1 MSIIKNIKKQF
12 LDQTK
17 AKKDEI
23 KRKIEEE
30 EKKKIIKQDN
40 FILFED
46 TVRIDSFIDDLRD
59 LKKFYNLETKRLD
72 EPEKNFK
79 YDFRTDKDYEKS
91 FSLHFYREVG
101 KNNQH
106 SLAFI
111 QIYHY
116 DVKPY
121 IYVGEETFHGYKE
134 TYARQYGDRARK
146 SFFERI
152 GENVLKK
159 TDEFFNTY

>member
-23 KRKIEEE
+23 QRKIEEE
-30 EKKKIIKQDN
+30 EKKEIIKQDN
-40 FILFED
+40 LLLFES
-46 TVRIDSFIDDLRD
+46 TVRIDEFIDDLRD
-59 LKKFYNLETKRLD
+59 LKKFYNLETRKLD

-91 FSLHFYREVG
+91 FCLHFYREVG
-101 KNNQH
+101 RKNQH

-116 DVKPY
+116 DVEGY
-121 IYVGEETFHGYKE
+121 IYVGEETFGGYKQTLASE
-134 TYARQYGDRARK
+134 YGDRARK
-146 SFFERI
+146 YFLERI
-152 GENVLKK
+152 GKNVLKK